1 MINIITKLI
10 FIFFINILFGLGSY
24 DILNI
29 VSDARSLSLNNINS
43 KIFLYDKKR
52 IPLSY
57 TKYSY
62 LSLPANIHL
71 GNIQYVTINNDL
83 VHGIKFSIL
92 NYGKLLMVKL

>member
-29 VSDARSLSLNNINS
+29 VSDARSLSLNKINS

-52 IPLSY
+52 IPLS
-57 TKYSY
+57 
-62 LSLPANIHL
+62 
-71 GNIQYVTINNDL
+71 
-83 VHGIKFSIL
+83 
-92 NYGKLLMVKL
+92 